1 MKATV
6 EGIEIEGTPAELGE
20 LLKAMRV
27 TDHPCNDIAMLTP
40 KQSDVYKALLKHP
53 RGAHYIALAEEIGL
67 DSGVVNARLNDLVKN
82 HDGKIVK
89 RVAAGTF
96 VAVRL

>member
-1 MKATV
+1 MKATI

-20 LLKAMRV
+20 LLKAMRSDPC
-27 TDHPCNDIAMLTP
+27 TDVAMLTP
-40 KQSDVYKALLKHP
+40 KQSEIYKALLKHSG
-53 RGAHYIALAEEIGL
+53 GAHYVALAEEMGL
-67 DSGVVNARLNDLVKN
+67 ESGVVNARLNDLVKN

-96 VAVRL
+96 TAVRV